1 MKYTI
6 YMTNKFKKDYKKM
19 QKRNNFDEKE
29 FIKVV
34 SLLADGKELPEK
46 YCNHI
51 LELEANG
58 IYECHI
64 KPDWLLVYTI
74 NNDILILTLTRTGT
88 HSDLF

>member
-34 SLLADGKELPEK
+34 SLLADGKELPGK

-51 LELEANG
+51 LEPSSERYLRMS
-58 IYECHI
+58 Y
-64 KPDWLLVYTI
+64 KT
-74 NNDILILTLTRTGT
+74 
-88 HSDLF
+88 

>member
-1 MKYTI
+1 
-6 YMTNKFKKDYKKM
+6 M

-51 LELEANG
+51 LEPRSERYLRMS
-58 IYECHI
+58 Y
-64 KPDWLLVYTI
+64 KTWLA
-74 NNDILILTLTRTGT
+74 TG
-88 HSDLF
+88 LYYK

>member
-34 SLLADGKELPEK
+34 SLLADGK
-46 YCNHI
+46 
-51 LELEANG
+51 ANG

>member
-6 YMTNKFKKDYKKM
+6 YMTNKFKKDY
-19 QKRNNFDEKE
+19 KRNNFDEKE

-51 LELEANG
+51 LEPRSARYLRMS
-58 IYECHI
+58 Y
-64 KPDWLLVYTI
+64 KTWLA
-74 NNDILILTLTRTGT
+74 TG
-88 HSDLF
+88 LYYK